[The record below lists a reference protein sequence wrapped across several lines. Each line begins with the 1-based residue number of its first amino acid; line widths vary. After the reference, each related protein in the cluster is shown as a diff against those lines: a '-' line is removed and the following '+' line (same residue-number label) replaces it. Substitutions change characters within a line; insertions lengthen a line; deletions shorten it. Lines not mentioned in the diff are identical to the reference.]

1 MVWDKAQYWSFFFS
15 EEDCP
20 WANFCYQSSSFAWGG
35 LLLSW
40 HLCQSSSILYVGWH
54 HSMAWWMVCRS
65 VPGIWTR
72 EPLATKACKLDVTGP
87 AHKKWLTRFGK
98 KQIETPEMKLCQ
110 IHLKERFDRLYVIEE
125 RISYLE
131 DKAEETFQNAA
142 LRVKTIKN
150 IEEKLSDMEDR
161 VTSNIFNQSS
171 RKRGKREWCRSNIWK
186 DLSHWKFSRSVEKP
200 VNRFKKLNKFL
211 TV

>member
-1 MVWDKAQYWSFFFS
+1 
-15 EEDCP
+15 
-20 WANFCYQSSSFAWGG
+20 
-35 LLLSW
+35 
-40 HLCQSSSILYVGWH
+40 
-54 HSMAWWMVCRS
+54 
-65 VPGIWTR
+65 
-72 EPLATKACKLDVTGP
+72 
-87 AHKKWLTRFGK
+87 
-98 KQIETPEMKLCQ
+98 MKLCQ

-171 RKRGKREWCRSNIWK
+171 RKRGKREWCRSNI
-186 DLSHWKFSRSVEKP
+186 
-200 VNRFKKLNKFL
+200 
-211 TV
+211 